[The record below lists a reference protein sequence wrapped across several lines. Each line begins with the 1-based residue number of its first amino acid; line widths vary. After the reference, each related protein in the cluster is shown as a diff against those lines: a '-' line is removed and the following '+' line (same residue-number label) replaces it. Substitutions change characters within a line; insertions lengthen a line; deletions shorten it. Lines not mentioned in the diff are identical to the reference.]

1 MGLSWSTFIT
11 RFASRSITRRMVND
25 LQQSCGC
32 GFLFDM
38 KLCQQLHMQ
47 SQRYLFPH
55 FQVLSLHH
63 ICERL
68 QGADSIYCMLL
79 CVTIFF
85 QIIFFGRVTL
95 SDRKCLC
102 YLRLGHNSGSNGL
115 TALCLVG
122 GTDEVSDISS
132 LCQSAGQCQQLIQG
146 LLNLIYAVV
155 AAAPTA
161 TDGVGRLL
169 PGQGVLTFCLPCHEE
184 SFWSARS
191 NPCLPLLILCGQ
203 NQWLITWK
211 GLGRRWSLD

>member
-1 MGLSWSTFIT
+1 MGLSWSMFIT

-25 LQQSCGC
+25 LQQSCGG
-32 GFLFDM
+32 GFLCDM

-85 QIIFFGRVTL
+85 QIIFFCRVTL
-95 SDRKCLC
+95 SGRTCLC
-102 YLRLGHNSGSNGL
+102 YLRLGHTSGSNGL
-115 TALCLVG
+115 PALCLVG

-132 LCQSAGQCQQLIQG
+132 LSVSQPANVS
-146 LLNLIYAVV
+146 N
-155 AAAPTA
+155 
-161 TDGVGRLL
+161 
-169 PGQGVLTFCLPCHEE
+169 
-184 SFWSARS
+184 SFKV
-191 NPCLPLLILCGQ
+191 C
-203 NQWLITWK
+203 
-211 GLGRRWSLD
+211 